1 MSSNLAVE
9 RALILLRYI
18 VESADGLSIREASR
32 DLGYSP
38 GTVQKLVN
46 ALHAQGYVVQDE
58 TTERYHLGPD
68 AVQLGLAALS
78 RLEIRRIAG
87 PHMEALSDESGE
99 TIFLAVPHG
108 DRVIYVEKVVSSQDV
123 RVDAPLGIS
132 RPYNCTAVGKVLLA
146 GMSDRE
152 FERLAAAGAFEKRTE
167 RSITQVDALR
177 AEMQHIREQG
187 WARDS
192 EEYVL
197 GAGCV
202 AAPVFDH
209 TGRVIAAL
217 TVSGPAKRIE
227 ENLSRIIPLVTD
239 RALSISQHMG
249 YLGPENGMGG
259 SNDRLGKGNSRR

>member
-18 VESADGLSIREASR
+18 VESEDGLSIREASR

-58 TTERYHLGPD
+58 TTDRYHLGPD

-78 RLEIRRIAG
+78 RLEVRRIAR
-87 PHMEALSDESGE
+87 PHMEVLNDESGE

-108 DRVIYVEKVVSSQDV
+108 NSATYVEKVVSSQDV
-123 RVDAPLGIS
+123 RVDAPLGIN

-146 GMSDRE
+146 GMSDEE
-152 FERLAAAGAFEKRTE
+152 FERLVAADAFEKRTE

-177 AEMQHIREQG
+177 AEIQQIREQG
-187 WARDS
+187 WARDN

-202 AAPVFDH
+202 SAPVFDH

-217 TVSGPAKRIE
+217 TVSGPARRIE
-227 ENLSRIIPLVTD
+227 ENLDRFIPLVTD

-249 YLGPENGMGG
+249 YRAPTKRNG
-259 SNDRLGKGNSRR
+259 RLQ